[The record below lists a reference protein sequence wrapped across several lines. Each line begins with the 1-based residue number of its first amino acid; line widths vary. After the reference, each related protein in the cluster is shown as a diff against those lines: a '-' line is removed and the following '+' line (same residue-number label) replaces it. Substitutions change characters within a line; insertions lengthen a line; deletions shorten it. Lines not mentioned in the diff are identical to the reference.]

1 MAVKQRGLSIS
12 LALVLLLSAFS
23 SPVAASELS
32 DAETRYSELKR
43 TYDANLEA
51 LNVNLVKSE
60 QEAQLCLAQLSDS
73 TSTVDS
79 TAREICQQDL
89 LKIRSE
95 RSVKSAQI
103 SQQKI
108 ELEVLESRVQ
118 TLRASSGST
127 QSSGSA
133 SSSGGGSTTS
143 SAQSA
148 TTPTASS
155 STQPSDTQSSQSTSD
170 NSATASPAPTPTPAQ
185 NSESQAA
192 TSAPTPS
199 LSPSPSAVSG
209 SKVSAI
215 PKPVVKKKKTITCLK
230 GKVTRKVTA
239 VKPVCPKG
247 FKVKKK

>member
-1 MAVKQRGLSIS
+1 MALKQRGLSFS
-12 LALVLLLSAFS
+12 LILVLLLGGFL

-32 DAETRYSELKR
+32 EAETRYLELKR

-60 QEAQLCLAQLSDS
+60 QEAQQCLAQLSDS

-89 LKIRSE
+89 LRIRSE
-95 RSVKSAQI
+95 KSVKSAVI

-118 TLRASSGST
+118 TLRASSGSS

-133 SSSGGGSTTS
+133 GSSSGGSTTS

-148 TTPTASS
+148 TSPAASS
-155 STQPSDTQSSQSTSD
+155 STQTSNTQSSQSSSD
-170 NSATASPAPTPTPAQ
+170 NSAKASPAPTPAPAR
-185 NSESQAA
+185 NSESQVA
-192 TSAPTPS
+192 TPAPTPS
-199 LSPSPSAVSG
+199 SSSSPSAAPE
-209 SKVSAI
+209 SKVSAAAKPA
-215 PKPVVKKKKTITCLK
+215 PKKRTITCVK
-230 GKVTRKVTA
+230 AKVTRKVTA

-247 FKVKKK
+247 FKIRKK